1 MGRHTYPSQ
10 VVLYNRLLASAPL
23 THTLRHLHHE
33 HLNWNHANSSTLHV
47 RFTTTPYPSP
57 SPIQVTYNI
66 VQLVGVLSVSALDRL
81 RNLDHSCVPVLLYY
95 DPPYPCQRP
104 TSAQI
109 ATVCQAS
116 IVSDNIDDRRVFLD
130 RHRITH
136 PAARHTHREDYIL
149 VPDDH
154 SPNTTDPYDTTWIGV
169 TLSDVPLGIYPTY

>member
-1 MGRHTYPSQ
+1 M
-10 VVLYNRLLASAPL
+10 
-23 THTLRHLHHE
+23 
-33 HLNWNHANSSTLHV
+33 
-47 RFTTTPYPSP
+47 
-57 SPIQVTYNI
+57 
-66 VQLVGVLSVSALDRL
+66 GVLPFSALDRL

-154 SPNTTDPYDTTWIGV
+154 SPNTTDSYDTTWIGV
-169 TLSDVPLGIYPTY
+169 TLSDVPFGIYPTYQYDLYPATVPTIFFRSIDNEILNILPNYSYRL